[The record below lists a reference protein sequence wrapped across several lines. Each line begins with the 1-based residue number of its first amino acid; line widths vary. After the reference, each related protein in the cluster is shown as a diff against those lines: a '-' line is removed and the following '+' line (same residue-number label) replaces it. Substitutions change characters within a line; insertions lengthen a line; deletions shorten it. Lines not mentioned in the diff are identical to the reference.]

1 MDRERL
7 QREGRL
13 SLRAK
18 EAKAL
23 EMKCKGLIDSVRLQ
37 LDPLEKIEELD
48 MELAFQEMAD
58 LMKTFLE
65 YREALE
71 DIKAIKKALGK

>member
-13 SLRAK
+13 SMREK

-23 EMKCKGLIDSVRLQ
+23 ELKCRGLIDSVRLQ

-58 LMKTFLE
+58 LMGAFLD
-65 YREALE
+65 YRQALG
-71 DIKAIKKALGK
+71 DIKAIRKALGK

>member
-13 SLRAK
+13 SLREK

-23 EMKCKGLIDSVRLQ
+23 EMKCRGLIDSVRLQ
-37 LDPLEKIEELD
+37 LDPLERIEELD

-71 DIKAIKKALGK
+71 DVKAIRKALGK

>member
-13 SLRAK
+13 SLREK

-23 EMKCKGLIDSVRLQ
+23 EMKCRGLIDSVRLQ
-37 LDPLEKIEELD
+37 LDPLERIEELD
-48 MELAFQEMAD
+48 MELA
-58 LMKTFLE
+58 
-65 YREALE
+65 
-71 DIKAIKKALGK
+71 